1 MRKFYVYNEKEYA
14 TMNEKSFYLLGL
26 VASDGVLEKYHTKIG
41 LKDKD
46 LLEELRDDLVPNKP
60 LYYLER
66 DDTWYLKISNK
77 RIQSFILSSGI
88 TERKSLTLEVKD
100 WVKDSL
106 LFRHF
111 IRGYFDGD
119 GTVGIIRNTN
129 GKSNKEYYRTQIR
142 LCSASEKILLQILN

>member
-1 MRKFYVYNEKEYA
+1 M
-14 TMNEKSFYLLGL
+14 
-26 VASDGVLEKYHTKIG
+26 
-41 LKDKD
+41 
-46 LLEELRDDLVPNKP
+46 
-60 LYYLER
+60 
-66 DDTWYLKISNK
+66 
-77 RIQSFILSSGI
+77 
-88 TERKSLTLEVKD
+88 TLEVKD

-142 LCSASEKILLQILN
+142 LCSASEKILLQIQDFLVLEYGLNRNNLIREKDNTFFRIRYIGKQADKFYDIIYEGASIFLKRKFIRYSNIRTLDNSERATYYGKGKIQMEKLNHKLL